1 MCWMC
6 LLFCFYSVK
15 VFYFCYFWML
25 VLWLASYV
33 WNDFF
38 FGGCTSWMSLG
49 IWISNFGFL
58 RLLQGCFVGLIV
70 LGNFLGKEKKIICNI
85 LEFFF
90 SLVLYEICLCN
101 FKAGSKTRNLHIGFV
116 FRDCLNVL
124 ELCEDWVLGFIYL
137 FIYVCDLFGLLWNSK
152 LDFASVGFNFSFYR
166 LCSWFFFFLKI
177 KFWNCRPSKISDV
190 CIISK

>member
-1 MCWMC
+1 MI
-6 LLFCFYSVK
+6 SVLRLK
-15 VFYFCYFWML
+15 C
-25 VLWLASYV
+25 
-33 WNDFF
+33 FF

-124 ELCEDWVLGFIYL
+124 ELCEDWVLGLFIYL
-137 FIYVCDLFGLLWNSK
+137 FMFVIYLVCCEIPNLILHLLGSTFLFT
-152 LDFASVGFNFSFYR
+152 DFVHD
-166 LCSWFFFFLKI
+166 FFFFLKI
-177 KFWNCRPSKISDV
+177 KFWNCWPSKISDV